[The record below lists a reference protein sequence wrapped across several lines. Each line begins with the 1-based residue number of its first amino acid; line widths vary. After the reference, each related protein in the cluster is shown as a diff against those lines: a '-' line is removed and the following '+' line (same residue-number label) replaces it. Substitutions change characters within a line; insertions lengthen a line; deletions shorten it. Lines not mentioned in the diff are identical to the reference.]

1 MQPGRAGGVLVDA
14 ENPPT
19 VVHFPDSKLPAQL
32 MALDEVDSGYP
43 CALRQAEIVNQYG
56 VAHAHLVKR
65 IAAQGRNLLPGLG
78 WVNFHYSV
86 VHTHLSRRYGSYC
99 VNRHRFGELE
109 NRCLYCVA

>member
-1 MQPGRAGGVLVDA
+1 
-14 ENPPT
+14 
-19 VVHFPDSKLPAQL
+19 
-32 MALDEVDSGYP
+32 
-43 CALRQAEIVNQYG
+43 
-56 VAHAHLVKR
+56 
-65 IAAQGRNLLPGLG
+65 LLPGLG